1 MRRTPWSRKLIKHAK
16 IDRAM
21 ILAAGKGTR
30 MQSAPDDP
38 PKPLTEI
45 AGQSLLMRMVA
56 RLETSGIQKIVINLH
71 HKADHIKQA
80 MATYNGPCEIIFSDE
95 SAALLETGGGVK
107 KALPLLG
114 DAPFLV
120 ANGDVLWREADNAN
134 AALPAFLA
142 AFNPA
147 QMQALLMLCPTQ
159 KATGYD
165 GAGDYDR
172 RDDGQLTR
180 RPTAPKGASAAYVFA
195 GVQILTPRL
204 FDALPETAFSLNLA
218 YDAAAKKG
226 ALYGHELDG
235 QWMHVGTP
243 QGRAAAE
250 AILATDTK
258 DTNS

>member
-1 MRRTPWSRKLIKHAK
+1 M
-16 IDRAM
+16 IDTAM

-56 RLETSGIQKIVINLH
+56 RLEASGIKKIIINLH
-71 HKADHIKQA
+71 HKAAHIERA
-80 MATYNGPCEIIFSDE
+80 MATYEGACEIIFSDE
-95 SAALLETGGGVK
+95 RAALLETGGGVK

-114 DAPFLV
+114 AKPFLV
-120 ANGDVLWREADNAN
+120 ANGDVLWRETDNAN

-142 AFNPA
+142 AFKAA

-159 KATGYD
+159 KTTGYD

-172 RDDGQLTR
+172 RADGQLTR
-180 RPTAPKGASAAYVFA
+180 RAQTPKGATAPCVFA
-195 GVQILTPRL
+195 GVQILTPAL
-204 FDALPETAFSLNLA
+204 FDALPEGAFSLNLA
-218 YDAAAKKG
+218 YDAAAEKH
-226 ALYGHELDG
+226 ALYGYELNG

-243 QGRAAAE
+243 AGRAAAE
-250 AILATDTK
+250 ELMI
-258 DTNS
+258 SS